1 VAACR
6 YETNDDTDISFS
18 SDMFLHTCSRCRRA
32 ASAPEEVRGW
42 RTWHIE
48 TRSILG
54 NGKSLLGLVCA
65 AGVPASDRHERPT
78 PSTLRAAIRVRHVAC
93 RKAVRRVLRNNCHPF
108 LSPILPL
115 IRRASES
122 SLFRPLPMGEMS
134 WRRCP
139 PTTSATGGSRVRWSV
154 VRQRCC
160 RQRVRQGEIS

>member
-1 VAACR
+1 MIQIYRSLQTCF
-6 YETNDDTDISFS
+6 Y
-18 SDMFLHTCSRCRRA
+18 TCSRCRRA
-32 ASAPEEVRGW
+32 ASAPEEVRGA

-108 LSPILPL
+108 LSPIVPL
-115 IRRASES
+115 IRRRERI
-122 SLFRPLPMGEMS
+122 LPLP
-134 WRRCP
+134 
-139 PTTSATGGSRVRWSV
+139 PTAHGRDELAALPSHYLRHRWVQGGSV
-154 VRQRCC
+154 VGCEAEMLSSTRTP
-160 RQRVRQGEIS
+160 G